1 MTKAN
6 VQNLKGTRT
15 TCFAEVWSK
24 AGTKPS
30 IVSLIKMSL
39 FIASSKSVA
48 TKQIF
53 FDGILPISW
62 RICSLHCCHLKKNLW
77 CERGS
82 VWPDLAIF
90 CLFCNKLKVFGQ
102 FLWVLFSIWKNIEP
116 CLAIFYFIGL
126 VNIVRKGQVIK
137 NNLGIWSHWRGYRET
152 DRVERHLVRKLR
164 FVFL

>member
-1 MTKAN
+1 MCKIWKAPAQR
-6 VQNLKGTRT
+6 VLLKFDQKLERNHPLLAWLKCHCSLLVLNPLLRNRFSSTVF
-15 TCFAEVWSK
+15 CQYHEEYA
-24 AGTKPS
+24 PS
-30 IVSLIKMSL
+30 IVAI
-39 FIASSKSVA
+39 
-48 TKQIF
+48 
-53 FDGILPISW
+53 W
-62 RICSLHCCHLKKNLW
+62 KKILW

-152 DRVERHLVRKLR
+152 YRVERHLVRKLK